1 MTQIPHHFAQHL
13 RLWRSRRRFS
23 QLHLAAEAEISQ
35 RHLSFLESGRANPSR
50 EMVLRLAETLE
61 VPLRDRNQML
71 GAAGFAPVYPDAAE
85 GPGREEVQRIVA
97 RVVEAHAPHP
107 ALAVD
112 RHWTLLVANKA
123 AMGLMAGVAAHL
135 MEGPVNVLRLSL
147 HPEGLAPRIL
157 NLPDWRA
164 HVLHRLDRQVAA
176 TADPVL
182 ADLRAELAALPYRA
196 RGPAPR
202 VLAHGLFV
210 PLVLA
215 TPAGPLSFL
224 STTTVFGTPLDVGL
238 SEIAVEAFLPAD
250 PVTAAALRPPALSS

>member
-1 MTQIPHHFAQHL
+1 MTQIPQGFAHHL

-35 RHLSFLESGRANPSR
+35 RHLSFLESGRAKPSR

-61 VPLRDRNQML
+61 VPLRDRNLML
-71 GAAGFAPVYPDAAE
+71 GAAGFAPVYPDAVQ
-85 GPGREEVQRIVA
+85 GPGRKEVLRIVA
-97 RVVEAHAPHP
+97 QVVEAHAPHP

-112 RHWTLLVANKA
+112 RHWTLLLANTA
-123 AMGLMAGVAAHL
+123 AMALMAGVAAHL
-135 MEGPVNVLRLSL
+135 TAPPMNVLRLSL

-182 ADLRAELAALPYRA
+182 ADLRAELAALPFRA
-196 RGPAPR
+196 KGPAPK
-202 VLAHGLFV
+202 VPAHGLFV
-210 PLVLA
+210 PLVLEG
-215 TPAGPLSFL
+215 PEGPLSFL

-238 SEIAVEAFLPAD
+238 SEIAIEAFLPAD
-250 PVTAAALRPPALSS
+250 AATALRLQAPSS

>member
-1 MTQIPHHFAQHL
+1 MPQPAAPRFADTL

-50 EMVLRLAETLE
+50 AMVLRLAETLDL
-61 VPLRDRNQML
+61 PLRDRNEML
-71 GAAGFAPVYPDAAE
+71 GAAGFAPVYPDARQ
-85 GPGREEVQRIVA
+85 GPGRDEVLRIVA
-97 RVVEAHAPHP
+97 QVVEAHAPHP

-112 RHWTLLVANKA
+112 RHWTLLVANAGA
-123 AMGLMAGVAAHL
+123 AGLMDGVAAHL
-135 MEGPVNVLRLSL
+135 AAPPVNVLRLSL

-164 HVLHRLDRQVAA
+164 HVLHRLDRQIAA

-182 ADLRAELAALPYRA
+182 ADLRAELAALPFRA
-196 RGPAPR
+196 KGPAVR
-202 VLAHGLFV
+202 VPAHGLFV
-210 PLVLA
+210 PLVLSS
-215 TPAGPLSFL
+215 PAGPLSFL

-250 PVTAAALRPPALSS
+250 AETALRLQAPSS